1 MKIGLYFGSFNP
13 IHNGHLIIA
22 QQMLNEAQLDEVW
35 LIVSP
40 QNPFKKEN
48 QLLDASQ
55 RLFLART
62 AVENIERIKVS
73 NVEFSLPKPSYTINT
88 LVYLSEKHPNHT
100 FYIILGS
107 DGYQNIENW
116 KNGDV
121 ILKNYAL
128 LVYER
133 PGFSFEM
140 KKGYNIQKIKAPF
153 LDISSTFIRKLIKE
167 KKSIQFLVPDSV
179 RESIDSNQFYH

>member
-13 IHNGHLIIA
+13 IHYGHLIIA
-22 QQMLNEAQLDEVW
+22 QQILNETELDEVW

-55 RLFLART
+55 RLFLARK
-62 AVENIERIKVS
+62 AVEKLERIKVS

-88 LVYLSEKHPNHT
+88 LIYLTEKHPNHT
-100 FYIILGS
+100 FFIILGS
-107 DGYQNIENW
+107 DGYQNIEKW

-121 ILKNYAL
+121 ILKNYPI

-133 PGFSFEM
+133 PGFPFEL
-140 KKGYNIQKIKAPF
+140 KQGNCVQKIKGPY
-153 LDISSTFIRKLIKE
+153 LDISSTFIRSLIKA
-167 KKSIQFLVPDSV
+167 KKSIQFLVPDEV
-179 RESIDSNQFYH
+179 IESIDSNQFYH

>member
-22 QQMLNEAQLDEVW
+22 QQMLNEAHLDEVW

-40 QNPFKKEN
+40 QNPFKKES
-48 QLLDASQ
+48 QLLDAAQ

-88 LVYLSEKHPNHT
+88 LVYLTEKHPNHQ
-100 FYIILGS
+100 FFLILGS

-121 ILKNYAL
+121 ILKNYPL

-133 PGFSFEM
+133 PGFSFDL
-140 KKGYNIQKIKAPF
+140 KQGFSTQRIIGPY
-153 LDISSTFIRKLIKE
+153 LDISSTFIRSLVKA
-167 KKSIQFLVPDSV
+167 KKSIRFLVPDAV

>member
-1 MKIGLYFGSFNP
+1 
-13 IHNGHLIIA
+13 
-22 QQMLNEAQLDEVW
+22 MLNETQLDEVW

-48 QLLDASQ
+48 QLLDAAQ

-62 AVENIERIKVS
+62 AIENLERIKVS

-88 LVYLSEKHPNHT
+88 LVYLGEKHPNHT

-107 DGYQNIENW
+107 DGYQNIEKW

-121 ILKNYAL
+121 ILKNYPL

-133 PGFSFEM
+133 PGFPFEI
-140 KKGYNIQKIKAPF
+140 KNDVNVQKIKGPF
-153 LDISSTFIRKLIKE
+153 LDISSTFIRSLIKE
-167 KKSIQFLVPDSV
+167 KKSIQFLVPDEV
-179 RESIDSNQFYH
+179 RKLIDSNRFYK